1 MLEKDITKYDCE
13 EKMIQQA
20 MIILLQIPGT
30 IIKSL
35 AMTGQTEPAFLY
47 SYLGVGRGSQIR
59 AEISFIQ

>member
-20 MIILLQIPGT
+20 MIILLQI
-30 IIKSL
+30 KSL
-35 AMTGQTEPAFLY
+35 AMTAQTEPAFLY
-47 SYLGVGRGSQIR
+47 SYLGVGTGSQIR